1 MDRLTENTGRKWPEL
16 KLQDSL
22 RVLSD
27 KNKVE
32 LNSFWT
38 SPLLRISTS
47 LVRVKVLIIKTCSS
61 LSLITKCESLED
73 LYRDLIAASVFAYRT
88 F

>member
-1 MDRLTENTGRKWPEL
+1 VDGLTENTGRKWPEL

-47 LVRVKVLIIKTCSS
+47 LVWVKMSIIEACST
-61 LSLITKCESLED
+61 LSLITKGEILED
-73 LYRDLIAASVFAYRT
+73 LCT
-88 F
+88 ETQ